1 MPMIASKVPNA
12 LRKTSSGQVLGAKST
27 EISAAEEAQSDS
39 AGQP

>member
-12 LRKTSSGQVLGAKST
+12 LRKTSSGRVLGAKST